1 MFSRG
6 VKVPNIFKE
15 RDLVTGGTVG
25 AREGHRG
32 MLAGCGWERPCQIPV
47 FGRDVSLREGRA
59 GLAGGQAAAD
69 AGRLFCGFMEPP
81 HPFPHRCLYLYAGSG
96 HS

>member
-1 MFSRG
+1 M
-6 VKVPNIFKE
+6 
-15 RDLVTGGTVG
+15 TGGTVG

-59 GLAGGQAAAD
+59 GLAGGRAAAD